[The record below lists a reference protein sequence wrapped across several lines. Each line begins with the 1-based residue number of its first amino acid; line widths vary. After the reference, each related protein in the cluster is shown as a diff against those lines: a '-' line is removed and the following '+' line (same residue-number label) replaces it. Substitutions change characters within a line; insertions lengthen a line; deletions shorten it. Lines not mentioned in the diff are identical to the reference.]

1 MYNKNNKEKI
11 MNTKHLTVTIVLFVA
26 LTIAGV
32 SLIAFGQEIANSA
45 LPLVGCA
52 MFASALTFFMV
63 EMVGKFSK

>member
-1 MYNKNNKEKI
+1 

-32 SLIAFGQEIANSA
+32 FLIVFGQDIANSA
-45 LPLVGCA
+45 LPLVGSA